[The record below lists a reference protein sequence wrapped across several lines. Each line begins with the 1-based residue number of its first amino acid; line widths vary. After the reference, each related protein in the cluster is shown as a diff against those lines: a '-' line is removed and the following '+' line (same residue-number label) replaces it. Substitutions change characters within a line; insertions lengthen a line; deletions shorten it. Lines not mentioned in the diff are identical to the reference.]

1 MVDKHSQSFF
11 GKSTGLTLQSSSRT
25 EPFIFL
31 KCIQKKN
38 DGNWE
43 KPSQGEGKTIKLS
56 LDEIV
61 MILEVLN
68 RNLESWSSFHSFN
81 DVKTQISFQWEDQTK
96 KKLKLYVDKY
106 SKMLNFAQS
115 EIFRRILEHILE
127 EKIVYATTLNK
138 SDNYTNSNKVKPLK
152 KKVNNA
158 QSNSIPFVK
167 ESIEY
172 IDNIQS
178 EITGNIEGETDKA
191 LLIKFNNNQQVWI
204 PKSGIHSDYRSNESN
219 DQLFLIDNWI
229 LKKNSLVP
237 M

>member
-1 MVDKHSQSFF
+1 MVDKHSHSFF

-115 EIFRRILEHILE
+115 EIFRRILEHILG

-138 SDNYTNSNKVKPLK
+138 SENYTSSNKEKPLK
-152 KKVNNA
+152 KKVNKT
-158 QSNSIPFVK
+158 QSNAIPFVK

-172 IDNIQS
+172 IDNAQS